1 MNPYYSNKLISIYHG
16 DCIEIMQNTFDNNVF
31 DLVLT
36 DLPYGKTANEWD
48 NTIDFNVMWKSLKNI
63 TNQTTPILL
72 FGSEPFASF
81 LRCSN
86 IKNYRYDWI
95 YHKTHPTNFLNAKK
109 QPLRNYE
116 TISVFMKNSV
126 FIIRKWKKVSHMH
139 MHLVK
144 PVKQFLLILIFLI
157 FLQKNNGTRYP
168 VSITKAYSLEKEKF
182 HPTQKPVALLEYLIK
197 TYTNENDIVLDFT
210 AGSGSTAIACINTNR
225 QCVLI
230 EKEEKYCKI
239 AVERVKDSFTKNFY
253 FV

>member
-1 MNPYYSNKLISIYHG
+1 MNPYYYNKLVTIYHG

-95 YHKTHPTNFLNAKK
+95 YHKTHPTNFLNAK
-109 QPLRNYE
+109 
-116 TISVFMKNSV
+116 
-126 FIIRKWKKVSHMH
+126 
-139 MHLVK
+139 
-144 PVKQFLLILIFLI
+144 
-157 FLQKNNGTRYP
+157 NN
-168 VSITKAYSLEKEKF
+168 
-182 HPTQKPVALLEYLIK
+182 H
-197 TYTNENDIVLDFT
+197 
-210 AGSGSTAIACINTNR
+210 
-225 QCVLI
+225 
-230 EKEEKYCKI
+230 
-239 AVERVKDSFTKNFY
+239 
-253 FV
+253 